1 MAKKR
6 VEVRIPAGGGRPPW
20 TRVAAFASVGLVV
33 GVAWPSLAG
42 LRIGPEV
49 PGNEKKSAPAAET
62 TAAPTA
68 ASTNAPSAKAPTA
81 DEPATKISTTQR
93 VVVGGGDVT
102 RCYKG
107 KDKIEGDCGRIKLDK
122 VFVHR
127 LEELKG
133 CPAALGLEGQL
144 EVRLDLSF
152 EKKSISVRQG
162 KKGELPGS
170 TVNGVMRCVRDYIAD
185 VDASRIPHKHSRYWV
200 EYTLEFFPP
209 GSALPTEGTTDAPEG
224 ESDSQRGVAAV
235 TWDSVLVRDEPV
247 NGKRVARLV
256 RGTRVKILGRRK
268 DWYRV
273 KLRDKEGWVYR
284 GALGR

>member
-6 VEVRIPAGGGRPPW
+6 VEVRVPAGSGKPPW
-20 TRVAAFASVGLVV
+20 ARVAAFASVGLVV

-49 PGNEKKSAPAAET
+49 PGAEKKNAPAAAP

-68 ASTNAPSAKAPTA
+68 APSAVPLAKAPTA
-81 DEPATKISTTQR
+81 DKPATKISTTQR
-93 VVVGGGDVT
+93 VVVGGGEVK

-107 KDKIEGDCGRIKLDK
+107 KDKIEGDCGRIGLDK

-127 LEELKG
+127 LDGLKG
-133 CPAALGLEGQL
+133 CPAALGLEGTMD
-144 EVRLDLSF
+144 VRFDLDFS
-152 EKKSISVRQG
+152 KKVISVRQG
-162 KKGELPGS
+162 KKGELPGT
-170 TVNGVMRCVRDYIAD
+170 TVNGVMQCVRDYIAD
-185 VDASRIPHKHSRYWV
+185 VDASKIPHKHSRYWV
-200 EYTLEFFPP
+200 DYSIQFFPP
-209 GSALPTEGTTDAPEG
+209 GSALPSEGTTDAPEG